1 MVEAYI
7 LLTSTIGE
15 VRKVYSKLQNSDNI
29 KSVNIVTG
37 PFDII
42 TLVEAEDLPT
52 LTNAVVEE
60 IREIEGVEDT
70 NTAIV
75 VE

>member
-7 LLTSTIGE
+7 LLTSAIGE
-15 VRKVYSKLQNSDNI
+15 VRKVYSKLQNSENI